1 MCRQGRNPARCPSQ
15 SGIIRERSE
24 FFFAA
29 LKQAAVNQYDG
40 NTVKQHSI
48 RLLALD
54 IDGTLTDPSFQVPA
68 RNIAA
73 LRAAHEA
80 GIEIILATGRRHDYA
95 LPIAHELGFPIWL
108 ISSNGALI
116 RSSDSQ
122 TFFTDRLPAKTAAE
136 LIHYMDEFRGHAV
149 LTFDRGANEP
159 GNDSLVLESAD
170 ELNKTVSRWLQVN
183 RPYIKFVS
191 PLEDALTEDPLQ
203 AMYCGRLGLMEG
215 LQKRLSQADFLD
227 KITVMKTQ
235 YDHRDLCILDILNR
249 ECSKGHALKRWAM
262 ERGLRREQVMAIGDN
277 HNDLEMLEYAG
288 VAVVMENASHELK
301 QNGWRVTGSNAESG
315 VAQAIEEIL
324 GLAFSV

>member
-1 MCRQGRNPARCPSQ
+1 
-15 SGIIRERSE
+15 
-24 FFFAA
+24 
-29 LKQAAVNQYDG
+29 
-40 NTVKQHSI
+40 VKQHPI

-54 IDGTLTDPSFQVPA
+54 IDGTLTDPNFQVPA

-95 LPIAHELGFPIWL
+95 LPIAQELGFPIWL

-116 RSSDSQ
+116 RSSDSE
-122 TFFTDRLPAKTAAE
+122 TFFTDRLPARTAAE
-136 LIHYMDEFRGHAV
+136 LIQYMDEFRGHAV
-149 LTFDRGANEP
+149 LTFDRSTNVP

-203 AMYCGRLGLMEG
+203 AMYCGRVAVMER
-215 LQKRLSQADFLD
+215 LQKRLNQAAFLD
-227 KITVMKTQ
+227 KITVMRTQ

-249 ECSKGHALKRWAM
+249 DCSKGHALRRWAE
-262 ERGLRREQVMAIGDN
+262 ERGLKPEQIMAIGDN
-277 HNDLEMLEYAG
+277 HNDLEMLEFAG
-288 VAVVMENASHELK
+288 VAVVMGNASNELK
-301 QNGWRVTGSNAESG
+301 QNGWMVTGSNEESG
-315 VAQAIEEIL
+315 VAQAVYDIL
-324 GLAFSV
+324 GLAFST

>member
-1 MCRQGRNPARCPSQ
+1 MVTTP
-15 SGIIRERSE
+15 
-24 FFFAA
+24 
-29 LKQAAVNQYDG
+29 
-40 NTVKQHSI
+40 I

-54 IDGTLTDPSFQVPA
+54 IDGTLTDPNFQVSS

-95 LPIAHELGFPIWL
+95 LPIAKELGFPIWL

-116 RSSDSQ
+116 RSSNSE
-122 TFFTDRLPAKTAAE
+122 TFFTDRLPARTAAE
-136 LIHYMDEFRGHAV
+136 LIQYMDEFRGHAV
-149 LTFDRGANEP
+149 LTFDRSTNVP

-203 AMYCGRLGLMEG
+203 AMYCGRVAVMER
-215 LQKRLSQADFLD
+215 LQKRLNQAAFLD
-227 KITVMKTQ
+227 KITVMRTQ

-249 ECSKGHALKRWAM
+249 DCSKGHALRRWAE
-262 ERGLRREQVMAIGDN
+262 ERGLKPEQIMAIGDN
-277 HNDLEMLEYAG
+277 HNDLEMLEFAG
-288 VAVVMENASHELK
+288 VAVVMGNASNELK
-301 QNGWRVTGSNAESG
+301 QNGWMVTGSNEESG
-315 VAQAIEEIL
+315 VAQAVYDIL
-324 GLAFSV
+324 GLAFST

>member
-1 MCRQGRNPARCPSQ
+1 M
-15 SGIIRERSE
+15 
-24 FFFAA
+24 
-29 LKQAAVNQYDG
+29 
-40 NTVKQHSI
+40 KQHPI

-95 LPIAHELGFPIWL
+95 LPIARELGFPIWL

-116 RSSDSQ
+116 RSSDSE
-122 TFFTDRLPAKTAAE
+122 TFFTDRLPARTALE
-136 LIHYMDEFRGHAV
+136 LIQYMNEFRGHAV
-149 LTFDRGANEP
+149 LTFDRPANVP

-170 ELNKTVSRWLQVN
+170 ELNKTVSRWLEVN

-203 AMYCGRLGLMEG
+203 AMYCGRVAVMEG

-227 KITVMKTQ
+227 KITVMRTQ

-249 ECSKGHALKRWAM
+249 ECSKGHALRRWAE
-262 ERGLRREQVMAIGDN
+262 ERG
-277 HNDLEMLEYAG
+277 
-288 VAVVMENASHELK
+288 VAPGADH
-301 QNGWRVTGSNAESG
+301 GHWR
-315 VAQAIEEIL
+315 QP
-324 GLAFSV
+324 

>member
-1 MCRQGRNPARCPSQ
+1 M
-15 SGIIRERSE
+15 
-24 FFFAA
+24 
-29 LKQAAVNQYDG
+29 KQQP
-40 NTVKQHSI
+40 I

-95 LPIAHELGFPIWL
+95 LPIAKELGFPIWL

-116 RSSDSQ
+116 RSSDSK
-122 TFFTDRLPAKTAAE
+122 TFFTDRLPARTALE
-136 LIHYMDEFRGHAV
+136 LIQYMHEFRKHAV
-149 LTFDRGANEP
+149 LTFDRPANVP

-170 ELNKTVSRWLQVN
+170 ELNKTVSRWLEVN

-203 AMYCGRLGLMEG
+203 AMYCGRVALMEG
-215 LQKRLSQADFLD
+215 LQKQLSQADFLD
-227 KITVMKTQ
+227 KITVLRTQ

-249 ECSKGHALKRWAM
+249 ECSKGHALKRWAE
-262 ERGLRREQVMAIGDN
+262 ERGINRDQIMAIGDN
-277 HNDLEMLEYAG
+277 HNDLEMLEFAG
-288 VAVVMENASHELK
+288 VAVVMGNASNELK
-301 QNGWRVTGSNAESG
+301 QNGWMVTGSNEESG
-315 VAQAIEEIL
+315 VAQAVEQIL
-324 GLAFSV
+324 GLAFSS

>member
-1 MCRQGRNPARCPSQ
+1 M
-15 SGIIRERSE
+15 
-24 FFFAA
+24 
-29 LKQAAVNQYDG
+29 V
-40 NTVKQHSI
+40 TTSI

-73 LRAAHEA
+73 LRAAHYA

-116 RSSDSQ
+116 RTSDSD
-122 TFFTDRLPAKTAAE
+122 TFFTDRLPARTAAE
-136 LIHYMDEFRGHAV
+136 LIQYMDGFRGHAV
-149 LTFDRGANEP
+149 LTFDRPTNAP
-159 GNDSLVLESAD
+159 GNDSLVLGSAD
-170 ELNKTVSRWLQVN
+170 ELNKTVSRWLEIN

-203 AMYCGRLGLMEG
+203 AMYCGRVALMER
-215 LQKRLSQADFLD
+215 LQQRLSQAEFLE
-227 KITVMKTQ
+227 KITVLKTQ

-249 ECSKGHALKRWAM
+249 ECSKGHALRRWAAKA
-262 ERGLRREQVMAIGDN
+262 GIPREQVMAIGDN
-277 HNDLEMLEYAG
+277 HNDLEMLEFAG

-301 QNGWRVTGSNAESG
+301 QSGWMVTGSNEETG
-315 VAQAIEEIL
+315 VAQAVEEIL
-324 GLAFSV
+324 GLAFSS